1 MKCMPVEWRR
11 ACVSISLDVRDA
23 RHNPQRTL
31 VIVYQETTQDESRS
45 DFIILEHGS
54 ERGRFNSVEESCRF
68 NFPQRIK
75 GKIDDFL
82 AQEMVFDDNKMP
94 PSVNRALNDESTFLC
109 RDVSPLSTSRSF
121 RYGEIIATIGYRI
134 FIEFETLIGL

>member
-54 ERGRFNSVEESCRF
+54 ERGRFNSQWRRAADLTFHSVS
-68 NFPQRIK
+68 K
-75 GKIDDFL
+75 GK
-82 AQEMVFDDNKMP
+82 
-94 PSVNRALNDESTFLC
+94 STTFSLKKWY
-109 RDVSPLSTSRSF
+109 SM
-121 RYGEIIATIGYRI
+121 TIKRHRP
-134 FIEFETLIGL
+134 